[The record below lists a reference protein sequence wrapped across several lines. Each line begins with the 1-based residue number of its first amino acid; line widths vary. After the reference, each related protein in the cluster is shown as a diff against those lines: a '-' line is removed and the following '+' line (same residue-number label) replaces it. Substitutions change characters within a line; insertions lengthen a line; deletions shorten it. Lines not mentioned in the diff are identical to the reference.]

1 MGSII
6 NYPSQRGTSV
16 FTELRFVL
24 LPKGTRVPTTYTI
37 TAGTAASAI
46 TALTLSAAVA
56 PVGATTLTL
65 ASSASIPARSKITF
79 ANGVSV
85 RTAGAVSSAT
95 SVPLLYPLIREIPA
109 STVGSVAASV
119 LTAGSTNLPVTALP
133 TNLYPGEKLIFDV
146 GGTPKTVVV
155 SDFAPAGAIAVEC
168 QPTAVTVVAN
178 NTATTTATLYIAGAT
193 DASPSSQ
200 PKTVDA
206 ANFLSGAGM
215 EMITTGTNRT
225 LSFSFQRIVG
235 DAGADLLMAILYS
248 DEFFD
253 REIYAT
259 LKRPFGEE
267 YAGAAI
273 VTSGNQ
279 SSPVQDLITVQADLQ
294 FQGSSFVYTPPTGA
308 FNPGTG
314 AYSPPQGF

>member
-6 NYPSQRGTSV
+6 NYASQRGTSV

-24 LPKGTRVPTTYTI
+24 LPKGTRVPINYTV
-37 TAGTAASAI
+37 TVGAASAAI
-46 TALTLSAAVA
+46 NVTTSAAA
-56 PVGATTLTL
+56 TAVGATTLTL
-65 ASSASIPARSKITF
+65 ASSATIPAFSKIRF
-79 ANGVSV
+79 ANGVEV
-85 RTAGAVSSAT
+85 RTASAVSSAT
-95 SVPLLYPLIREIPA
+95 SVPLLYPLIRSIPA
-109 STVGSVAASV
+109 STAGTVAASTLAV
-119 LTAGSTNLPVTALP
+119 GSEYLPVTPLL
-133 TNLYPGEKLIFDV
+133 TNIYPGEKLSFNN
-146 GGTPKTVVV
+146 GAYTVVV
-155 SDFAPAGAIAVEC
+155 SDFAPAGAIQLQVQPTTVLAVE
-168 QPTAVTVVAN
+168 N
-178 NTATTTATLYIAGAT
+178 HTATTLATMYIAGAT

-225 LSFSFQRIVG
+225 VSFTFQRIIG
-235 DAGADLLMAILYS
+235 DPGADLLMRVLYDDS
-248 DEFFD
+248 LFD
-253 REIYAT
+253 REVYAI

-273 VTSGNQ
+273 MTSGNQ

-308 FNPGTG
+308 FNPTTGSYTPPTG
-314 AYSPPQGF
+314 A

>member
-6 NYPSQRGTSV
+6 NYASQRGTSV

-24 LPKGTRVPTTYTI
+24 LPLGTRVPTTYTI
-37 TAGTAASAI
+37 TAGAAAAAI
-46 TALTLSAAVA
+46 TGLTLSASAAV
-56 PVGATTLTL
+56 VGATTLTL
-65 ASSASIPARSKITF
+65 ASAATIPAYSKITF

-85 RTAGAVSSAT
+85 RTSTAVSSAT
-95 SVPLLYPLIREIPA
+95 SVPLLYPLVAGIPA
-109 STVGSVAASV
+109 STTGSVAASA
-119 LTAGSTNLPVTALP
+119 LTASSTNIPVTALP
-133 TNLYPGEKLIFDV
+133 TNLYPGEKLIFDAA
-146 GGTPKTVVV
+146 GTPKTVVV

-168 QPTAVTVVAN
+168 QPTTVLLVQN
-178 NTATTTATLYIAGAT
+178 NTASTYATMYIAGAT

-200 PKTVDA
+200 PKTVDGT
-206 ANFLSGAGM
+206 NFLSGAGQ

-225 LSFSFQRIVG
+225 VSFTFQRIVG
-235 DAGADLLMAILYS
+235 DPGADLLMQMLYN
-248 DEFFD
+248 DTYYN

-273 VTSGNQ
+273 MTSGNQ

-294 FQGSSFVYTPPTGA
+294 FQGQSFVYTPPTGG

-314 AYSPPQGF
+314 AYTPPQGA

>member
-6 NYPSQRGTSV
+6 NYASQRGTSV

-24 LPKGTRVPTTYTI
+24 LPKGTRVPTSYTI
-37 TAGTAASAI
+37 TVGAASAAINVTTAASA
-46 TALTLSAAVA
+46 TA
-56 PVGATTLTL
+56 VGATTITL
-65 ASSASIPARSKITF
+65 ASAATIPAYSKIRF
-79 ANGVSV
+79 ANGVEARV
-85 RTAGAVSSAT
+85 GATGVSAAT
-95 SVPLLYPLIREIPA
+95 TVNLLYPLIRAIPA
-109 STVGSVAASV
+109 STTGTVAASTLAV
-119 LTAGSTNLPVTALP
+119 GSEYLPVTPLP
-133 TNLYPGEKLIFDV
+133 TNIYPGEKLSFNN
-146 GGTPKTVVV
+146 GAYTVVV
-155 SDFAPAGAIAVEC
+155 SDFAPAGAIQLQVQPTTVLAVE
-168 QPTAVTVVAN
+168 N
-178 NTATTTATLYIAGAT
+178 HTATTLATMYIAGAT

-225 LSFSFQRIVG
+225 VSFTFQRIIG
-235 DAGADLLMAILYS
+235 DPGADLLMRVLYDDS
-248 DEFFD
+248 LFD
-253 REIYAT
+253 REVYAT

-273 VTSGNQ
+273 MTSGNQ

-308 FNPGTG
+308 FNPTTGSYTPPTG
-314 AYSPPQGF
+314 A

>member
-6 NYPSQRGTSV
+6 NYASQRGTSV

-24 LPKGTRVPTTYTI
+24 LPLGTRVPTTYTI
-37 TAGTAASAI
+37 TAGTAAAAI
-46 TALTLSAAVA
+46 TGLALSASPAA
-56 PVGATTLTL
+56 VGATSLTL
-65 ASSASIPARSKITF
+65 ASSATIPAFSKITF

-85 RTAGAVSSAT
+85 RTASAVSGAT
-95 SVPLLYPLIREIPA
+95 TVPLLYPLVAAIPA
-109 STVGSVAASV
+109 STIGTVAASV

-178 NTATTTATLYIAGAT
+178 NTASTYATLYIAGAT

-200 PKTVDA
+200 PKVVDA
-206 ANFLSGAGM
+206 ANFLSGSGM
-215 EMITTGTNRT
+215 EQVTTGTNRT
-225 LSFSFQRIVG
+225 VSFTFQRIIG
-235 DAGADLLMAILYS
+235 DPGADLLMQMLYNDS
-248 DEFFD
+248 YYN

-273 VTSGNQ
+273 MTSGNQ

-308 FNPGTG
+308 YNPGSG
-314 AYSPPQGF
+314 AYTPPQGA